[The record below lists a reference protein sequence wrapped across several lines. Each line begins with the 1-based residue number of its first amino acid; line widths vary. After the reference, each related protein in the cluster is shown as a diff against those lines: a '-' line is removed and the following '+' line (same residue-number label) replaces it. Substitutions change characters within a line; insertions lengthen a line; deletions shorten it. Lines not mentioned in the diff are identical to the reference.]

1 MIHLDVS
8 LMRTSSCIALI
19 ATMCVGVSPYAAAS
33 PLQRSILTAELSEVP
48 IIPLEKSLLPQHVY
62 TEANRGSAGADI
74 QSHVLANAVV
84 RGLLVANR
92 TGEIAYAASLSYKVQ
107 NVVRNLRRG
116 EALGKA
122 SKLAGV
128 SRRVVARLLKLG
140 AYEAAIN

>member
-1 MIHLDVS
+1 
-8 LMRTSSCIALI
+8 MRTFRCIALI
-19 ATMCVGVSPYAAAS
+19 SAVCVGVSPYTEANPS
-33 PLQRSILTAELSEVP
+33 QGSILAAETSEIP
-48 IIPLEKSLLPQHVY
+48 IIPLEKSLLPQHLSVE
-62 TEANRGSAGADI
+62 TNHGGTGADAVTDI
-74 QSHVLANAVV
+74 QTHRLANALV

-128 SRRVVARLLKLG
+128 PRRVVARLLKLG
-140 AYEAAIN
+140 CDSAIN